1 MSCGD
6 VSAEKDRRDA
16 VFIGIDASGNPAGA
30 GQCGHATLVGA
41 HQRSFR
47 GGQRDVE
54 NSLRVSAM
62 NQERPGDSQRHLD
75 RAHGILNVSPHLF
88 AGN

>member
-16 VFIGIDASGNPAGA
+16 VFIGIYAGGNPACA
-30 GQCGHATLVGA
+30 GQCDHAALVGA
-41 HQRSFR
+41 DQRSLR
-47 GGQRDVE
+47 SGQWDVE
-54 NSLRVSAM
+54 NSLGMSAV
-62 NQERPGDSQRHLD
+62 NQERPGDSQWHLD